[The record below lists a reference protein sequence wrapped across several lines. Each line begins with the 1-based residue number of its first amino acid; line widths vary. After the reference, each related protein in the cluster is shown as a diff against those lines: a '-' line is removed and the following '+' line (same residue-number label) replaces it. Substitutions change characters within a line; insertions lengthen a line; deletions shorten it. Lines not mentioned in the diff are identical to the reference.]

1 MKCPEEG
8 GSCDCGRASSP
19 SRLLPQRVRGP
30 CKSETLGKKVEGGKK
45 RRLCCESGKGWYC
58 REVTTASARG
68 DQACCWAFPLPGR
81 RAEHF
86 TDLSPS
92 EEAILCNGLHILSV
106 AFNKEALLVSNPFSG
121 SAEPCSYLS
130 ELDLFSPPHAP
141 CLHQCT
147 LALTLSQP
155 LEGDLFPVRKGDWE
169 RFQRP

>member
-1 MKCPEEG
+1 MAELLPL
-8 GSCDCGRASSP
+8 
-19 SRLLPQRVRGP
+19 SRLLLQRVRGP
-30 CKSETLGKKVEGGKK
+30 CKSETLGEKVEGGKK
-45 RRLCCESGKGWYC
+45 PRLCCEPGKGWYG

-68 DQACCWAFPLPGR
+68 DRGHCWAFPLPGR

-86 TDLSPS
+86 TDLPLP

-106 AFNKEALLVSNPFSG
+106 AFTKEALLVSNPFSG
-121 SAEPCSYLS
+121 SAEPRSCLP
-130 ELDLFSPPHAP
+130 ELVLFSPPRAP

-155 LEGDLFPVRKGDWE
+155 PEGDLFPVRKEDWE